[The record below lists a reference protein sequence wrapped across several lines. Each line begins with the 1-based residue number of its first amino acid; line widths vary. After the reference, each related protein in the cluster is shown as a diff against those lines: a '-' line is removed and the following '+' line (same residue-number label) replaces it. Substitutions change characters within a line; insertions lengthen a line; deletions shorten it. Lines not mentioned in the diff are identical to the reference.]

1 MKLKKWSFTARR
13 AASLLCALA
22 LTVSVCAAAGT
33 GRQTVRAKLWDGFPM
48 YVDEIPIAVADEN
61 NLWRYPLLANGT
73 FYIPLQTASEF
84 LGADFTWD
92 GKTAALTVTGDPVYR
107 HHYRDQPESTDE
119 EDQILLQERDEGAL
133 LTLCPDVVVTLDGK
147 PVTFTTV
154 SGASSYPGICRDVLY
169 LPLRG
174 VAELCGKEI
183 TYLPPIQ
190 GDPRAAGNS
199 VTDFSLLSQPVLKRN
214 SREELFLYD
223 APTKAQLDAAQAY
236 LDQAI
241 QLLYD
246 GPVAALG
253 EFLANPGMTDQEATA
268 IMRRISTGCNQ
279 FYSIHVPDV
288 PFLKTWFQA
297 IQTGFRD
304 IQWQSNDF
312 IQDFA
317 RKLQYATSRENTVS
331 IILTERIYSVR
342 FCHADAQR
350 MLDVVRAQAGL

>member
-1 MKLKKWSFTARR
+1 MKKLESLHRTARR
-13 AASLLCALA
+13 TASLLCALA

-33 GRQTVRAKLWDGFPM
+33 GRQTVRAKLWDGYPM

-133 LTLCPDVVVTLDGK
+133 LTFCPDVVVTLDGK

-154 SGASSYPGICRDVLY
+154 SGAPSYPGICRDVLY

-183 TYLPPIQ
+183 TYLPPSRATPGRLEALSPISLCSPSRSSSATP
-190 GDPRAAGNS
+190 GRSCSCTTPPLRHSLTRPRPIS
-199 VTDFSLLSQPVLKRN
+199 IRPFSSC
-214 SREELFLYD
+214 
-223 APTKAQLDAAQAY
+223 
-236 LDQAI
+236 
-241 QLLYD
+241 
-246 GPVAALG
+246 
-253 EFLANPGMTDQEATA
+253 MTG
-268 IMRRISTGCNQ
+268 R
-279 FYSIHVPDV
+279 
-288 PFLKTWFQA
+288 
-297 IQTGFRD
+297 
-304 IQWQSNDF
+304 
-312 IQDFA
+312 
-317 RKLQYATSRENTVS
+317 
-331 IILTERIYSVR
+331 
-342 FCHADAQR
+342 
-350 MLDVVRAQAGL
+350 